1 MRRNLFSLCLLL
13 GIVSALQAQK
23 IKRKIAMEE
32 SPRFGFQAGLSIP
45 SERIG
50 FHDSNEPSYR
60 TKTSTGFTGGIQV
73 EIPLG
78 SGWYIQPEA
87 NFTQMGAKNNLKRL
101 DPQTHQ
107 YVNTSVNSKIATNY
121 IQVPIYVKYKPKIP
135 GLGIFFGPQYGYLL
149 SYKETYMDKAG
160 GGYKGTAYNNRNEIS
175 LAYGVEYYLPSKNDG
190 PSFGIAF
197 KRMSGLTNM
206 MDKNKLDKLKGEKWY
221 IYNDAFFLTIGV
233 RF

>member
-1 MRRNLFSLCLLL
+1 MRKNLFSLCLLL

-101 DPQTHQ
+101 DPQTNQ

-160 GGYKGTAYNNRNEIS
+160 GGYKGTSYNNRNEIS

-206 MDKNKLDKLKGEKWY
+206 MDKNKLDKPKGEKWY
-221 IYNDAFFLTIGV
+221 VYNDAFFLTIGV

>member
-1 MRRNLFSLCLLL
+1 MRKNLFSLCLLL
-13 GIVSALQAQK
+13 GFVSTLQAQK

-87 NFTQMGAKNNLKRL
+87 NFTQMGAKDRIKRF
-101 DPQTHQ
+101 DPNTNQ
-107 YVNTSVNSKIATNY
+107 YALTATNSKISANY

-149 SYKETYMDKAG
+149 NYKQTYLDKEG
-160 GGYKGTAYNNRNEIS
+160 GEYKGTAYNNRNEIS
-175 LAYGVEYYLPSKNDG
+175 LVYGLEYYFPNKDDG
-190 PSFGIAF
+190 PSFGISF
-197 KRMSGLTNM
+197 KRMSGLTDM
-206 MDKNKLDKLKGEKWY
+206 MNKNELEKINKDVWN